1 MLPGAR
7 ITDLIVSPATQG
19 APTPI
24 VPPGAPSVLIG
35 GLPAARL
42 GDTCG
47 VDAIIKGSAT
57 VIIGGMPAARIADST
72 ASGGAILP
80 PGALT
85 VLIGG

>member
-1 MLPGAR
+1 MLPAAR
-7 ITDLIVSPATQG
+7 VTDMIVSTATLG
-19 APTPI
+19 IPTPI
-24 VPPGAPSVLIG
+24 IPPGAPTVLIG

-47 VDAIIKGSAT
+47 VDAIVKGSAT
-57 VIIGGMPAARIADST
+57 VLIGGMPAARIADLT
-72 ASGGAILP
+72 AAGGAVMP

>member
-1 MLPGAR
+1 MIAS
-7 ITDLIVSPATQG
+7 TATLG
-19 APTPI
+19 VPTPI
-24 VPPGAPSVLIG
+24 IPPGAPTVLIG

-47 VDAIIKGSAT
+47 VDAIVKGSMT
-57 VIIGGMPAARIADST
+57 VMIGGMPAARVADLT

-80 PGALT
+80 PGAPT

>member
-1 MLPGAR
+1 MLPAAR
-7 ITDLIVSPATQG
+7 VTDMIVSPATSG
-19 APTPI
+19 VPTPI
-24 VPPGAPSVLIG
+24 IPPGAPNVLIG

-47 VDAIIKGSAT
+47 ADAIIKGSAT
-57 VIIGGMPAARIADST
+57 VMIGGMPAARVADST
-72 ASGGAILP
+72 AGGGAIAP

>member
-1 MLPGAR
+1 MLPAAR
-7 ITDLIVSPATQG
+7 ITDMIVSTATQG
-19 APTPI
+19 APVPI
-24 VPPGAPSVLIG
+24 IPPGAPTVFIE

-47 VDAIIKGSAT
+47 ADAIIKGSAS
-57 VIIGGMPAARIADST
+57 VMIEGMPAARVADST
-72 ASGGAILP
+72 AGGGMIIP